1 MKVAIL
7 LYEDFTA
14 LDAIGPYEVLRFLPG
29 TEVQF
34 VGKRRGVAKS
44 DSGFLSIVT
53 EHDITSVSSA
63 DILVIPGGPGQ
74 IVAERDPEILDWVQ
88 RIHATTQ
95 FTTSVCTGSIILGA
109 AGLLRGLRATT
120 HWMYLERLRE
130 FGAEPTLERVVPQG
144 KIVTA
149 AGVSSGIDMALT
161 LAATIAGPDVAQS
174 LQLSI
179 EYDPQ
184 PPFDAGS
191 PKKAPAHVTE
201 MVRQAFTDFF
211 ATYTERRA
219 AAGGQ

>member
-7 LYEDFTA
+7 LYEDFTT
-14 LDAIGPYEVLRFLPG
+14 LDAIGPYEVLRLLPG

-44 DSGFLSIVT
+44 DSGFLKIVT
-53 EHDITSVSSA
+53 DHDLSSVTSA
-63 DILVIPGGPGQ
+63 DVLVVPGGPGQ
-74 IVAERDPEILDWVQ
+74 ALAERDPEILDWV
-88 RIHATTQ
+88 RAIHATTQ
-95 FTTSVCTGSIILGA
+95 FTTSVCTGSIVLGA

-149 AGVSSGIDMALT
+149 AGVSSGIDMALSLT
-161 LAATIAGPDVAQS
+161 ATIAGPDVAQS
-174 LQLSI
+174 LQLAI

-191 PKKAPAHVTE
+191 PAKAPEHVIA
-201 MVRQAFTDFF
+201 MVRQAFAQYDTMYAD
-211 ATYTERRA
+211 RRA
-219 AAGGQ
+219 ADGEA